1 MQRDKRFVKEKH
13 DAQFILQMHN
23 QYCFAI
29 VQNREHNP
37 SPRLFMFKKMF
48 LFCFNNSEYQYTGNT
63 VHKSC
68 GSLHFALINGEYHL
82 YAKITSENL
91 VFQL

>member
-48 LFCFNNSEYQYTGNT
+48 LFCFNISEYQYTGDT

-68 GSLHFALINGEYHL
+68 GSLHFALINGD
-82 YAKITSENL
+82 ITNKNTICM
-91 VFQL
+91 QK

>member
-48 LFCFNNSEYQYTGNT
+48 LFCFSNSEYQYTGNT

-68 GSLHFALINGEYHL
+68 GSLHFALIYGDLTN
-82 YAKITSENL
+82 KNTICM
-91 VFQL
+91 QK